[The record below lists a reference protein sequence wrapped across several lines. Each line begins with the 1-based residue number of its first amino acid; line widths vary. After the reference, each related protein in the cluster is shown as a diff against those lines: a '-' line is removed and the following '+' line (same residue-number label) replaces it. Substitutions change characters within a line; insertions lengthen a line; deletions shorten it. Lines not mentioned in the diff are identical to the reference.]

1 VFNFKDKYQF
11 GFLNILKFWGLFMH
25 IKLNELKKEDIHSS
39 ELSITSQI
47 DELIDQKTKELI
59 NSNKYNLPSIPY
71 IELVF
76 FFDKSGSVEGTEL
89 TMVNYLQK
97 LINKY
102 KNINSNILFT
112 FVVFSD
118 SDEVLYYR
126 CPLENVSKLNYNAN
140 GGTSLYDSLFKN
152 ISTLIQNQIDTN
164 DRPSKTIVTIMTDG
178 EDTTSKMFIEK
189 DVQNI
194 ISYTKSLGWE
204 YILLAKNKFY
214 AIDSLGIDSSH
225 IGIYN
230 RSNSICKCFV
240 SIENAID
247 SYISLGIIKNNW
259 KESLDN
265 KVLKLTKKD
274 D

>member
-1 VFNFKDKYQF
+1 
-11 GFLNILKFWGLFMH
+11 
-25 IKLNELKKEDIHSS
+25 
-39 ELSITSQI
+39 
-47 DELIDQKTKELI
+47 
-59 NSNKYNLPSIPY
+59 
-71 IELVF
+71 
-76 FFDKSGSVEGTEL
+76 
-89 TMVNYLQK
+89 MVNYLQK

-126 CPLENVSKLNYNAN
+126 CPLENVTKLNYIAN
-140 GGTSLYDSLFKN
+140 GGTYLYDSLFKN
-152 ISTLIQNQIDTN
+152 ISTLIQNQIDIN

-178 EDTTSKMFIEK
+178 EDTTSKKFNEQ
-189 DVQNI
+189 DVKNV

-225 IGIYN
+225 IAIYN
-230 RSNSICKCFV
+230 HSNSIHKCFA
-240 SIENAID
+240 SIEKAID
-247 SYISLGIIKNNW
+247 NYISLGVVKNDW
-259 KESLDN
+259 KDSLN
-265 KVLKLTKKD
+265 NRVLKLTKKD